1 MKVVRSSVVLAPV
14 VFSLVLFAVQACV
27 DGAKVTVDL
36 GDSRGVTTVGVLRRW
51 DQDGNHRR
59 PVDPKAR
66 IDAPV
71 LEATAAAVG
80 GNRWIF
86 ADLPPGKYDLLIMGR
101 DPAKKGPF
109 RIEGWEYAPVLEFD
123 PFFPARAATDQQT
136 RKFVTD
142 HIQKSRHFEN
152 KVVPLYMGGD
162 KQAVRVLVMLI
173 RDKPTS
179 YKPGVGT
186 IRHEIWQYTYKYGGW
201 QKEKRTKVIDRILL
215 QVSQLRRWTWLWDA
229 RLGGIEVKDSP
240 VTVEYQLPKRS
251 DEKKLKGL
259 YPY

>member
-1 MKVVRSSVVLAPV
+1 MKAVRSSVALLPVLC
-14 VFSLVLFAVQACV
+14 LVLSVAAA
-27 DGAKVTVDL
+27 DAEAAKLTVDL
-36 GDSRGVTTVGVLRRW
+36 GDSPGVTTVGAISRW
-51 DQDGNHRR
+51 GRDGNHRR
-59 PVDPKAR
+59 PVDPKAK
-66 IDAPV
+66 IDAP
-71 LEATAAAVG
+71 LLDATAAAAG

-101 DPAKKGPF
+101 DPSTDGPL
-109 RIEGWEYAPVLEFD
+109 RIEGWQYAPVLEFD
-123 PFFPARAATDQQT
+123 PFFPARATTHEPT
-136 RKFVTD
+136 RKLVTD
-142 HIQKSRHFEN
+142 HIKKSRHFEN

-162 KQAVRVLVMLI
+162 KKAVRVLVMLI

-179 YKPGVGT
+179 YKPGTGT

-240 VTVEYQLPKRS
+240 VTFEYRLPKQS